1 MSILNRRLNQEGISM
16 IEYNRGDGS
25 SKENAIVI
33 LAENEFEGVDS
44 EYLWLEEK
52 YGEQDINWEL
62 MDQEFIDEGHRQY
75 HILRIKFLSGE
86 TKEFYFD
93 ITKFYD
99 KE

>member
-1 MSILNRRLNQEGISM
+1 M